1 MNILRLST
9 FLLITMMLVPIDSS
23 AHCKRNHADYGP
35 HCGVTEPPD
44 PGGDQAVYTAE
55 LTMGGFIFGPMLVT
69 PKKRGGI
76 YHSEDSLEMSRPLSD
91 DPDDLAAW
99 NSVFLACIGQL
110 FLGDISGVFV
120 DNWNI
125 HGSTDIRIRFKN
137 VSAFELLGVRID
149 FDLFGAPGTDPFL
162 PAIGET
168 SDFALNTYEIF
179 GDEKRGPSCRS
190 NGIPLLY
197 PNSMLEIK
205 RTQ

>member
-1 MNILRLST
+1 
-9 FLLITMMLVPIDSS
+9 
-23 AHCKRNHADYGP
+23 
-35 HCGVTEPPD
+35 
-44 PGGDQAVYTAE
+44 VYMAE

-76 YHSEDSLEMSRPLSD
+76 YHSEDSLEMSQPLLPD
-91 DPDDLAAW
+91 DPQDLAAW

-110 FLGDISGVFV
+110 SLGDISRVFV

-137 VSAFELLGVRID
+137 VSAFELPGVRID
-149 FDLFGAPGTDPFL
+149 FDLFGPPGTHPFL

-190 NGIPLLY
+190 SGTPLLD
-197 PNSMLEIK
+197 PISILKIK
-205 RTQ
+205 RTK